1 MPEKTDIRKEHYKYN
16 RIRYSWRQVR
26 DCIEGSNSI
35 KRANQV
41 YLPLPSGM
49 RFNSNTTPD
58 FNNEITNF
66 SKNTIEYEFEYVPWE
81 HSNPAYSA
89 YLQRARF
96 PEMTNHSLLGFVGV
110 ATRQEPQITLP
121 AGLEYLEDNA
131 TADGLSLL
139 ELFEFCISEIFQTGK
154 LSLVLDVRAGDNTFY
169 IAPYNA
175 ESNIDWYSSFA
186 NGKRRQTEAVFVE
199 AGENRSINDDRE
211 KDKHIYY
218 YLAPLIDADIQDGE
232 EPPLFA
238 FSQTY
243 TDGKPDSEPILL
255 LSQGSPIE
263 ELPIVNLGSIKND
276 PDPDTVPLLGI
287 SDIALTIY
295 RKDADL
301 AQAQYL
307 TCNPT
312 LFVFGINK
320 EDMPR
325 VVGSTVAVGVPNPN
339 GRAEYPP
346 TDTSALEHIRTHI
359 QDLFNE
365 AVQYGANLLGRDRKA
380 VESAEALA
388 LRKAASGATLVG
400 VVRKVGEAITE
411 ILNLA
416 ARWSGR
422 SETAEFLPSLDFAE
436 HTLSAQELTAL
447 VRTWIEGG
455 ISQDTLLDNLR
466 DADIVSNEVN
476 NDMEKDRIAVD
487 EETRLQRSVDA
498 MQMRQAVTQE
508 QNPEENIDE
517 GN

>member
-1 MPEKTDIRKEHYKYN
+1 MPEKKDIREEHFRYN

-49 RFNSNTTPD
+49 NFNSATTPD
-58 FNNEITNF
+58 FNNEIANF
-66 SKNTIEYEFEYVPWE
+66 SKNTIDYEFEYVPWE

-96 PEMTNHSLLGFVGV
+96 PEMTNHSLMGFAGV
-110 ATRQEPQITLP
+110 ATRQEPQINLP
-121 AGLEYLEDNA
+121 AGLEYLEENA
-131 TADGLSLL
+131 TADGLSLN
-139 ELFEFCISEIFQTGK
+139 ELFEFCVSEIFQTGK
-154 LSLVLDVRAGDNTFY
+154 LSLVLDMRAEDNTFY

-175 ESNIDWYSSFA
+175 ESNIDWNTSFA
-186 NGKRRQTEAVFVE
+186 NGKRRQTEAVFIE
-199 AGENRSINDDRE
+199 AGENRSITDERE

-218 YLAPLIDADIQDGE
+218 YLAPLENFDPGAE
-232 EPPLFA
+232 EIPTMFA
-238 FSQTY
+238 FAQTY

-255 LSQGSPIE
+255 TAQGNPIE
-263 ELPIVNLGSIKND
+263 ELPIINLGSIKND
-276 PDPDTVPLLGI
+276 PDPDTIPLLGI

-325 VVGSTVAVGVPNPN
+325 VIGSTVAVGIPNPN

-346 TDTSALEHIRTHI
+346 TDTSALEHIRNHI

-400 VVRKVGEAITE
+400 VVRKIGEAITE

-422 SETAEFLPSLDFAE
+422 PETAEFIPSLDFAE

-466 DADIVSNEVN
+466 EADIVSNEIDN
-476 NDMEKDRIAVD
+476 ETEKDRIAVD

-498 MQMRQAVTQE
+498 MRIQQPALDDN
-508 QNPEENIDE
+508 NPPNQDEEN
-517 GN
+517 